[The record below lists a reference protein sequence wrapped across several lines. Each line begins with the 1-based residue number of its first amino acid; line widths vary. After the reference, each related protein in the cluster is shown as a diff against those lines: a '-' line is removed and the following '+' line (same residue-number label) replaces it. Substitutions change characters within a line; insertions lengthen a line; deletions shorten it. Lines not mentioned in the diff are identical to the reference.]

1 MYNRSELE
9 GKIETYI
16 LRSSNVVLRNGNNVV
31 LMKISLSLSLNLK
44 IESFLE
50 IQTLFNSWGSFE
62 P

>member
-1 MYNRSELE
+1 MYNRYELE

-16 LRSSNVVLRNGNNVV
+16 LRSSNVVLRNGNNVG
-31 LMKISLSLSLNLK
+31 LMKISLSLSLNFK

>member
-1 MYNRSELE
+1 MYNRYELE

-16 LRSSNVVLRNGNNVV
+16 LRSSNVVLRSGNNVG
-31 LMKISLSLSLNLK
+31 LMKISLSLSLNFK